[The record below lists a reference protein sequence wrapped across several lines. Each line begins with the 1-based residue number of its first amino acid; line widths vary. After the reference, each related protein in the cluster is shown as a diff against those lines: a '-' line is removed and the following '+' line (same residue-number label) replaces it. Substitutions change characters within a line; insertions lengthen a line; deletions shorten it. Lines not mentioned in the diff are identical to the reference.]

1 MAYLEKTVSDY
12 ESLTA
17 ALPATGT
24 SFRVE
29 APNSDDE
36 NVSTKFASTL
46 YSSTGERNFKES
58 MERCAASLQ
67 GIAKIDTLAI
77 YYITAQAVQGEGLA
91 CRASPTHFVLG
102 KV

>member
-12 ESLTA
+12 KSLTA
-17 ALPATGT
+17 APPATGT

-46 YSSTGERNFKES
+46 YSSTDERNFNGTL
-58 MERCAASLQ
+58 RCEFTRDRSINRHAGDIYLSSGRTRGGAGLQ
-67 GIAKIDTLAI
+67 
-77 YYITAQAVQGEGLA
+77 
-91 CRASPTHFVLG
+91 S
-102 KV
+102 